1 MFAHCLT
8 AQSAMLI
15 KEVDVNG
22 DWVLASYSYI
32 DSKGVEQTTGF
43 GEYELQYSEESESPF
58 FVYEGE
64 RYYLDEFHSAHGFS
78 PKETQ

>member
-8 AQSAMLI
+8 AQSAILI

-43 GEYELQYSEESESPF
+43 GEYDLQYDEDSESPF

-64 RYYLDEFHSAHGFS
+64 RYHLDEFHSAHGFS